1 MRVLTHPYPYTY
13 SVVGCIYAHA
23 HHTQHRDSTHH
34 TPPYTPL
41 CATYRHVPCVGRV
54 VIPGKR
60 MRRLEGRTEASM
72 GKCLHMGGLQ
82 RSPSVTAVTNMGQDV
97 WQGASVLHVR
107 PARTTTELH
116 QSGKRRT
123 QWALRGPHAGTLPMV
138 KHARLDGLTDVLGL
152 HQQLHGSGS
161 RTTKPGR
168 PRKRVEAVVFEALT
182 SVVRLLRT
190 ASKTECETG
199 WQSRPGD
206 RD

>member
-60 MRRLEGRTEASM
+60 MRPLEGHTEASM

-82 RSPSVTAVTNMGQDV
+82 RSTCVTAVTNMGQDA
-97 WQGASVLHVR
+97 WAGASVLHVR
-107 PARTTTELH
+107 QAGPTTTELH

-138 KHARLDGLTDVLGL
+138 EHATLEAPLTDVLGL
-152 HQQLHGSGS
+152 HHNYIQPPVHNPSPFVRRRIGSHRQG
-161 RTTKPGR
+161 TYPAELC
-168 PRKRVEAVVFEALT
+168 RVSGDWAFRHLRR
-182 SVVRLLRT
+182 RLGPVEFR
-190 ASKTECETG
+190 
-199 WQSRPGD
+199 
-206 RD
+206 